1 MLCFT
6 NILFLKKILGDLKQY
21 KQRLGELDP
30 AKTADLKAVLKQ
42 QDDLIKTIEDQ
53 IARLKQLLLL
63 RQQFLG
69 IITEILTFIT
79 KYTEIVRDIE
89 KGGQTVEEKIKKYDD
104 VKYQITFLQSM
115 LISKFYFQVILKIQ
129 ECEAMLA
136 TATDKGQSIA
146 NEGSASDRN
155 NVTEQL
161 QSLKQQLQ
169 GLRRAVESQ
178 RSQHVLT
185 AEAHKKLAVELGN
198 ALDELHKNEATVRS
212 RPLLERAVA
221 SVENEII
228 KHKVIKI

>member
-1 MLCFT
+1 M
-6 NILFLKKILGDLKQY
+6 FLKKILGDLKQY

-104 VKYQITFLQSM
+104 VKY
-115 LISKFYFQVILKIQ
+115 
-129 ECEAMLA
+129 
-136 TATDKGQSIA
+136 
-146 NEGSASDRN
+146 
-155 NVTEQL
+155 
-161 QSLKQQLQ
+161 
-169 GLRRAVESQ
+169 
-178 RSQHVLT
+178 
-185 AEAHKKLAVELGN
+185 
-198 ALDELHKNEATVRS
+198 
-212 RPLLERAVA
+212 
-221 SVENEII
+221 
-228 KHKVIKI
+228 

>member
-1 MLCFT
+1 
-6 NILFLKKILGDLKQY
+6 
-21 KQRLGELDP
+21 
-30 AKTADLKAVLKQ
+30 
-42 QDDLIKTIEDQ
+42 
-53 IARLKQLLLL
+53 
-63 RQQFLG
+63 
-69 IITEILTFIT
+69 
-79 KYTEIVRDIE
+79 
-89 KGGQTVEEKIKKYDD
+89 
-104 VKYQITFLQSM
+104 
-115 LISKFYFQVILKIQ
+115 
-129 ECEAMLA
+129 MLA

-198 ALDELHKNEATVRS
+198 ALDELHKSEAAVRS

-221 SVENEII
+221 SVENEIVR
-228 KHKVIKI
+228 HKVNCKLNILRTLF